1 MTPKY
6 QSRLIFTAEQ
16 EKCLADYLITCS
28 KLCYGQSTRNTRELA
43 YEMAVVNSI
52 QVPKN
57 WHDDSAAGLD
67 WLRLFLKRNP
77 NLSIRQPENCSLS
90 RCTSFNAHTVKTFFD
105 NLGAA
110 LRRSECFGDG
120 SRIWNLDETGTST
133 VVNKSA
139 KVIAEKGSKGV
150 NNVTAGERGTLV
162 TTCCFVSASG
172 NTIPP
177 AFVFPRV
184 KFSDHMLINAP
195 PGSLGLTSKSGWM
208 TAEIFPEVIKH
219 FIKHTKTSK
228 EDPTLLIMDNHQ
240 SHISIQ
246 VIDLAKEYGIM
257 IVTLPPHCS
266 AKLQPLDVS
275 CYAPFKTYY
284 AAAVDSWNKSNP
296 GKALSIYHIAGCV
309 NFAHQKAM
317 TPATIINGFK
327 KTGIYPYNRHIF
339 TEADF
344 LSSSVTDQPSPET
357 EECDLLSQELR
368 ATASTSSLNNGQ
380 GEDKRTFQSP
390 AQFKGYPKAAP
401 RKNSTRKRE
410 PGKSMIITD
419 TPEKIRM
426 MEKKNTAIGKKTS
439 EATKSCRS
447 LFNANVAIDN
457 CEGPHQNSDTTSEG
471 GLSNPLEGNE
481 DILEGFGNKVGT
493 VKVGDYVLIEFSS
506 KKKFYYVGRII
517 KEARKHNGAEVT
529 YLRKSS
535 KVPNSFFFPHIED
548 IASVSMKDIKLV
560 LPPPSYRK
568 GTARMKRFIS
578 FKISFANLDVR

>member
-1 MTPKY
+1 MRNRIRKSHIGSFTDGEMRAAVHLVLHENYSIRKAAKECNVNYVTLSRYVSKQKKASDEGTGEHVRMTPKY

-195 PGSLGLTSKSGWM
+195 PGSL
-208 TAEIFPEVIKH
+208 
-219 FIKHTKTSK
+219 
-228 EDPTLLIMDNHQ
+228 
-240 SHISIQ
+240 
-246 VIDLAKEYGIM
+246 
-257 IVTLPPHCS
+257 
-266 AKLQPLDVS
+266 
-275 CYAPFKTYY
+275 
-284 AAAVDSWNKSNP
+284 
-296 GKALSIYHIAGCV
+296 
-309 NFAHQKAM
+309 
-317 TPATIINGFK
+317 
-327 KTGIYPYNRHIF
+327 
-339 TEADF
+339 
-344 LSSSVTDQPSPET
+344 
-357 EECDLLSQELR
+357 
-368 ATASTSSLNNGQ
+368 
-380 GEDKRTFQSP
+380 
-390 AQFKGYPKAAP
+390 
-401 RKNSTRKRE
+401 
-410 PGKSMIITD
+410 
-419 TPEKIRM
+419 
-426 MEKKNTAIGKKTS
+426 
-439 EATKSCRS
+439 
-447 LFNANVAIDN
+447 
-457 CEGPHQNSDTTSEG
+457 
-471 GLSNPLEGNE
+471 
-481 DILEGFGNKVGT
+481 
-493 VKVGDYVLIEFSS
+493 
-506 KKKFYYVGRII
+506 
-517 KEARKHNGAEVT
+517 
-529 YLRKSS
+529 
-535 KVPNSFFFPHIED
+535 
-548 IASVSMKDIKLV
+548 
-560 LPPPSYRK
+560 
-568 GTARMKRFIS
+568 
-578 FKISFANLDVR
+578 